1 VPPFFLRA
9 SGEFGP
15 GDNLQTGPDYSDP
28 MTNPSFRP
36 APVNHNIEIQFEGK
50 THKGQY
56 HLEHDNLVVSYQ
68 GASKMIAKGDDN
80 DKIARATLT
89 EIVTAKHGRH

>member
-1 VPPFFLRA
+1 
-9 SGEFGP
+9 
-15 GDNLQTGPDYSDP
+15 

-56 HLEHDNLVVSYQ
+56 HLEHDNIVVSYQ
-68 GASKMIAKGDDN
+68 GASKLSPKGADN
-80 DKIARATLT
+80 DALARTILT

>member
-1 VPPFFLRA
+1 
-9 SGEFGP
+9 
-15 GDNLQTGPDYSDP
+15 

-56 HLEHDNLVVSYQ
+56 HLEHDNIVVSYQ

-80 DKIARATLT
+80 DTIARAILT

>member
-1 VPPFFLRA
+1 MSNQQFKQPP
-9 SGEFGP
+9 EK
-15 GDNLQTGPDYSDP
+15 
-28 MTNPSFRP
+28 
-36 APVNHNIEIQFEGK
+36 HNIEIQFDGK

-68 GASKMIAKGDDN
+68 GASKMVAKGADN
-80 DKIARATLT
+80 DVLAKNTLT

>member
-1 VPPFFLRA
+1 
-9 SGEFGP
+9 
-15 GDNLQTGPDYSDP
+15 

-36 APVNHNIEIQFEGK
+36 APVNHNIEITFEGK

-56 HLEHDNLVVSYQ
+56 HLEHDNVVVSYQ
-68 GASKMIAKGDDN
+68 GASKMVKQGADN
-80 DKIARATLT
+80 DTIARTTLT